1 MSIERRRAPRYQ
13 LITDAEV
20 LELRTN
26 NRLKAKTSDV
36 SLVGCFMNT
45 AWSLPTGTEIQ
56 VELRRQ
62 EGIFKSKGVVARAQ
76 PMGMGVSFSNIKKDQ
91 QEILTTWLADLRR
104 PAATAGSGTSV

>member
-1 MSIERRRAPRYQ
+1 MGIERRRAPRYQ
-13 LITDAEV
+13 LIANAEI

-56 VELRRQ
+56 VELKRR
-62 EGIFKSKGVVARAQ
+62 EGIFRSKGVVARAQ

-91 QEILTTWLADLRR
+91 EELLKNWLADFRR
-104 PAATAGSGTSV
+104 PAATATPGTSV

>member
-1 MSIERRRAPRYQ
+1 MGIERRRAPRYQ

-36 SLVGCFMNT
+36 SLVGCFMNA

-56 VELRRQ
+56 VKLSGP
-62 EGIFKSKGVVARAQ
+62 EGIFTSKGVVARAQ

-91 QEILTTWLADLRR
+91 QDVLANWLADFRR
-104 PAATAGSGTSV
+104 PAADATPAASA

>member
-1 MSIERRRAPRYQ
+1 MGIERRRAPRYQ
-13 LITDAEV
+13 LIADAEV

-56 VELRRQ
+56 VKLTRR
-62 EGIFKSKGVVARAQ
+62 EGIFMSKGVVARAQ
-76 PMGMGVSFSNIKKDQ
+76 PMGMGVSFSNLKKDQ
-91 QEILTTWLADLRR
+91 QELLQNWLADFRR
-104 PAATAGSGTSV
+104 PSGSATPAGGV